1 MEEDYLPPQEE
12 TIQESTLVEKDD
24 DTVHCNI
31 KTPRILRRQYDE
43 LCARKGTDRSKRL
56 RNFMMFE
63 LKKEADR
70 EAQKE
75 IEKPKDL
82 NTGVSTV

>member
-1 MEEDYLPPQEE
+1 
-12 TIQESTLVEKDD
+12 
-24 DTVHCNI
+24 
-31 KTPRILRRQYDE
+31 
-43 LCARKGTDRSKRL
+43 
-56 RNFMMFE
+56 MFE